1 MGKRKQ
7 AAEEPKPKK
16 RRRGR
21 GVKRFLFLAVIGGG
35 AALVLS
41 EDLRNKA
48 LDALF
53 GSEQQ
58 FEYTGPSST
67 ESEAAASSSPSV

>member
-1 MGKRKQ
+1 MGKRKK
-7 AAEEPKPKK
+7 AAEESKPKK
-16 RRRGR
+16 KKRGR
-21 GVKRFLFLAVIGGG
+21 GLKRVLFLAIIGGG
-35 AALVLS
+35 AALALS

-58 FEYTGPSST
+58 FQYTAPNST
-67 ESEAAASSSPSV
+67 DGDAAGASEAV